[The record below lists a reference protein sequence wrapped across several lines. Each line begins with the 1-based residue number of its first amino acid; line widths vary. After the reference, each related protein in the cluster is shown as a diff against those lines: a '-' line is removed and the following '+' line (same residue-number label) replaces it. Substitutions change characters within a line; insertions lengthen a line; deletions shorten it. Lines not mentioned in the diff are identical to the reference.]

1 MWFFLAQDLDRKY
14 DLDLDNLSRNQKK
27 EIEKLEVTQN
37 ADLRTSSRKMK
48 QDQVRFSWGQVWKM
62 LRQFTFSYVTIQV
75 FPSSEQLLHNEQ
87 VYTNKGWENFDGF
100 KGSVIKS
107 K

>member
-1 MWFFLAQDLDRKY
+1 
-14 DLDLDNLSRNQKK
+14 
-27 EIEKLEVTQN
+27 
-37 ADLRTSSRKMK
+37 
-48 QDQVRFSWGQVWKM
+48 M